1 MRNLKIGAFGPLLLF
16 LLITSK
22 GSDTKI
28 LSREELRDR
37 DMIMKRPDQYTQAEI
52 DAAQVTDEVR
62 GRNFDPNHYKMNTTP
77 IESERTG
84 SRRFD
89 IRTKPEVGD

>member
-1 MRNLKIGAFGPLLLF
+1 MKSKLGSFCSLLLF

-28 LSREELRDR
+28 LSHEELRDR
-37 DMIMKRPDQYTQAEI
+37 NRIMRRPDTFSQDEI
-52 DAAQVTDEVR
+52 DSAQVTDEVR
-62 GRNFDPNHYKMNTTP
+62 GRNFDRNHYLMNTIP

-89 IRTKPEVGD
+89 IRKKPEVGD